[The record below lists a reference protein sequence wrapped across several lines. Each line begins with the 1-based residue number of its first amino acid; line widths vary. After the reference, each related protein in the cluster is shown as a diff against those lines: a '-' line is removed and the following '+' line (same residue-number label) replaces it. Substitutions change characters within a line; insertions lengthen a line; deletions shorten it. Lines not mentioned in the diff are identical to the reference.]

1 MMQYIAIRKEESHMA
16 THLTLVL
23 TSELREAI
31 RIAAA
36 KAGLSTAAW
45 VRKILEHASGSKD

>member
-1 MMQYIAIRKEESHMA
+1 MA

-31 RIAAA
+31 RIADA